1 MGVDFFLPMNYN
13 SIIKTEDK
21 QMTNN
26 EMKLYEILRE
36 ADNLESALVMA
47 IQIFAAYA
55 EQPAASSTLP
65 VDDLAGS
72 F

>member
-1 MGVDFFLPMNYN
+1 
-13 SIIKTEDK
+13 
-21 QMTNN
+21 MTNN

-36 ADNLESALVMA
+36 ADDLESALVMA

>member
-13 SIIKTEDK
+13 SINKTEDK

-36 ADNLESALVMA
+36 ADDLENALVMA

-55 EQPAASSTLP
+55 EQPEEAQVLP
-65 VDDLAGS
+65 LDDLRES
-72 F
+72 S